1 MKSEAGFPLFW
12 DKQSRGVFIML
23 KDKRYYTLMLFAP
36 TANSQFRRYNIPHK
50 VMYATMILAGIG
62 LLTLMF
68 GAYSA
73 VRYASLAFEYQMA
86 KMDNRKLRQENDEVQ
101 KAQDKLE
108 VRLAAQEPILQKLA
122 ESTGVKPSTDIGKN
136 IGSGGPDTKDMKDL
150 EKATTALEIGVREI
164 KEVVAAN
171 QIKLA
176 AIPSIWPVRG
186 YITSGVGDRS
196 NPFGGGGNENHPG
209 LDIAATHGTSIEA
222 GGDGIVIKAGPQ
234 GGYGNLVVIDHG
246 YGITTRY
253 GHMSRIDVKVGDHVH
268 RGMQLGAVGSTGRST
283 GPHLHYEVRLYDRVV
298 DPMNYLPKD
307 Q

>member
-1 MKSEAGFPLFW
+1 
-12 DKQSRGVFIML
+12 ML

-36 TANSQFRRYNIPHK
+36 TANSQFRKYNIPHK
-50 VMYATMILAGIG
+50 YVYMTAVLAGVG
-62 LLTLMF
+62 LLTILF

-73 VRYASLAFEYQMA
+73 IRYASLELEYQLT
-86 KMDNRKLRQENDEVQ
+86 KKDNRALRQENDEKQ
-101 KAQDKLE
+101 KAQNKLE
-108 VRLAAQEPILQKLA
+108 TRIASQEPLLQKLA
-122 ESTGVKPSTDIGKN
+122 ESTGVKTSTDIGKN
-136 IGSGGPDTKDMKDL
+136 IGAGGPDEKDMKGLEEATNKL
-150 EKATTALEIGVREI
+150 EKGLRDI

-171 QIKLA
+171 QIKLS

-186 YITSGVGDRS
+186 YITSGIGDRS
-196 NPFGGGGNENHPG
+196 NPFGGGGSETHPG
-209 LDIAATHGTSIEA
+209 LDIAATHGTAIEP

>member
-1 MKSEAGFPLFW
+1 MNYESGFPQFW

-36 TANSQFRRYNIPHK
+36 TANSQFRKYNIPHK
-50 VMYATMILAGIG
+50 VIYATVGLAGIG
-62 LLTLMF
+62 LLTLIF

-73 VRYASLAFEYQMA
+73 VRYASLAIDYQMA
-86 KMDNRKLRQENDEVQ
+86 KMDNRRLRQENDEVQ
-101 KAQDKLE
+101 KAQDKIE

-136 IGSGGPDTKDMKDL
+136 VGSGGPETKDIKDL
-150 EKATTALEIGVREI
+150 EKATSALEVGVREI

-171 QIKLA
+171 QIKLS

-186 YITSGVGDRS
+186 YITSGIGDRS
-196 NPFGGGGNENHPG
+196 NPFGGGGTETHPG

-268 RGMQLGAVGSTGRST
+268 RGMALGAVGSTGRST

>member
-1 MKSEAGFPLFW
+1 ME
-12 DKQSRGVFIML
+12 D
-23 KDKRYYTLMLFAP
+23 
-36 TANSQFRRYNIPHK
+36 
-50 VMYATMILAGIG
+50 AT
-62 LLTLMF
+62 
-68 GAYSA
+68 S
-73 VRYASLAFEYQMA
+73 
-86 KMDNRKLRQENDEVQ
+86 
-101 KAQDKLE
+101 KLE
-108 VRLAAQEPILQKLA
+108 LGL
-122 ESTGVKPSTDIGKN
+122 
-136 IGSGGPDTKDMKDL
+136 
-150 EKATTALEIGVREI
+150 REI

-171 QIKLA
+171 QIKLS

-196 NPFGGGGNENHPG
+196 NPFGGGGNETHPG
-209 LDIAATHGTSIEA
+209 LDIAATHGTAIEA

-268 RGMQLGAVGSTGRST
+268 RGLPLGAVGSTGRST

>member
-1 MKSEAGFPLFW
+1 MNIEAGFPLFW

-36 TANSQFRRYNIPHK
+36 TAHSQFRKYNIPHK
-50 VMYATMILAGIG
+50 VMYATLGLAGIG
-62 LLTLMF
+62 LLTLAV

-86 KMDNRKLRQENDEVQ
+86 KVDNRKLRQENQEVQ

-108 VRLAAQEPILQKLA
+108 TRLAANEPLMRKLA
-122 ESTGVKPSTDIGKN
+122 ESTGVQPSADIGQN
-136 IGSGGPDTKDMKDL
+136 IGSGGPEPKSMQELEKAASDL
-150 EKATTALEIGVREI
+150 EKGLRDI

-171 QIKLA
+171 QIKLS

-196 NPFGGGGNENHPG
+196 NPFGGGGSENHPG
-209 LDIAATHGTSIEA
+209 LDIAATHGTAIEA
-222 GGDGIVIKAGPQ
+222 GGDGIIIKAGPQ
-234 GGYGNLVVIDHG
+234 GGYGNLVVVDHG

-268 RGMQLGAVGSTGRST
+268 RGLPLGAVGSTGRST

>member
-1 MKSEAGFPLFW
+1 MNHEAGFPLFW

-36 TANSQFRRYNIPHK
+36 TATSQFRKYNIPHK
-50 VMYATMILAGIG
+50 YAYLTLVLAGIG
-62 LLTLMF
+62 LLTVLF
-68 GAYSA
+68 GTISA
-73 VRYASLAFEYQMA
+73 VRYASLAIDYQLA
-86 KMDNRKLRQENDEVQ
+86 KMDNRKLRQENDEKQ

-108 VRLAAQEPILQKLA
+108 VRIAAQEPILQKLA
-122 ESTGVKPSTDIGKN
+122 ESTGVKPSTDIGNN
-136 IGSGGPDTKDMKDL
+136 IGAGGPETKDMKDL
-150 EKATTALEIGVREI
+150 EDATNKLELGLREI

-171 QIKLA
+171 QIKLS

-196 NPFGGGGNENHPG
+196 NPFGGGGSENHPG
-209 LDIAATHGTSIEA
+209 LDIAATHGTAIEA

-268 RGMQLGAVGSTGRST
+268 RGQAVGAIGSTGRST

>member
-1 MKSEAGFPLFW
+1 M
-12 DKQSRGVFIML
+12 Q

-36 TANSQFRRYNIPHK
+36 TATSQYRKYNLPHK
-50 VMYATMILAGIG
+50 YVYVTVVLAGIG
-62 LLTLMF
+62 LLTVLF

-73 VRYASLAFEYQMA
+73 VRYASLELEYQLT
-86 KMDNRKLRQENDEVQ
+86 KKDNRTLRQENDEKQ
-101 KAQDKLE
+101 KAQAKLE
-108 VRLAAQEPILQKLA
+108 TRIASQEPLLQKLA
-122 ESTGVKPSTDIGKN
+122 ESTGVKASTDIGKN
-136 IGSGGPDTKDMKDL
+136 IGAGGPETKDIKDL
-150 EKATTALEIGVREI
+150 EEATSKLELGLREI

-171 QIKLA
+171 QIKLS

-196 NPFGGGGNENHPG
+196 NPFGGGGNETHPG
-209 LDIAATHGTSIEA
+209 LDIAATHGTAIEA

-268 RGMQLGAVGSTGRST
+268 RGLPLGAVGSTGRST

>member
-1 MKSEAGFPLFW
+1 MNYEAGFPQFW

-36 TANSQFRRYNIPHK
+36 TANSQFRKYNIPHK
-50 VMYATMILAGIG
+50 VIYITVGLAGIG

-73 VRYASLAFEYQMA
+73 VRYASLAVDYQIA
-86 KMDNRKLRQENDEVQ
+86 KMDNRRLRQENDEVQ
-101 KAQDKLE
+101 KAQDKIE

-122 ESTGVKPSTDIGKN
+122 ESTGVKPSTDTGKN
-136 IGSGGPDTKDMKDL
+136 IGSGGPENKDIRDL
-150 EKATTALEIGVREI
+150 ENATSALEVGVREI

-171 QIKLA
+171 QIKLS

-186 YITSGVGDRS
+186 YITSGIGDRS
-196 NPFGGGGNENHPG
+196 NPFGGGGTETHPG

-222 GGDGIVIKAGPQ
+222 GGDGIVIKAGVQ

-253 GHMSRIDVKVGDHVH
+253 GHLSRIDVKVGDHVH
-268 RGMQLGAVGSTGRST
+268 RGMPLGAVGSTGRST